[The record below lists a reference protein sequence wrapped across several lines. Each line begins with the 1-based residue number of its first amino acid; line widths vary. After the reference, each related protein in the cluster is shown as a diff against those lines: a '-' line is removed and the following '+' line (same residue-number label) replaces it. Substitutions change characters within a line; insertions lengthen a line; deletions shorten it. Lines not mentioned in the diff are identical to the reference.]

1 MDVNPKSHA
10 QTKRKKFQKRRDYR
24 YGGVGGHSVHK
35 QGEYHGDKLHGWQHS
50 RWDLEKGTVE
60 RRFVNMPGKKA
71 ELMQQLGMKLP
82 LEDKLGLRL
91 DGSMVSLNKK
101 KRWETV
107 PEEMEKMNLTAK
119 AEWSERGEKKQVYG
133 VQDDWTIDELVSAY
147 DYQKKVNKNFQ
158 PEWVK
163 DRHFHSMQQKQK
175 RKKKNELETWPK
187 RLLKYE
193 RLHGVVSTQRQNA
206 SAVGS
211 RGLCSMGSWERTHDI
226 FLAQDHDYIQVEF
239 KQPVRVVAIGT
250 KGMLKLSYSGTKW
263 NREPFQNHYVTKY
276 KIQYKPQGGKY
287 MGLGKFNGNSNAL
300 IEHIN
305 DIVDPHTGEV
315 GLILTGIRIVPAR
328 GGFIGKKRL
337 RVAIY
342 GEIVK
347 LDSEEDIKFNET
359 SLRTKKF
366 EGTTVTISS
375 EDRSKT
381 EKLPRK
387 TKNFKNSPEWTW
399 SKPVKTKECQD
410 ALTVSSGGYVITK
423 AEGMPE
429 LAI

>member
-1 MDVNPKSHA
+1 
-10 QTKRKKFQKRRDYR
+10 
-24 YGGVGGHSVHK
+24 
-35 QGEYHGDKLHGWQHS
+35 
-50 RWDLEKGTVE
+50 
-60 RRFVNMPGKKA
+60 
-71 ELMQQLGMKLP
+71 
-82 LEDKLGLRL
+82 
-91 DGSMVSLNKK
+91 
-101 KRWETV
+101 
-107 PEEMEKMNLTAK
+107 
-119 AEWSERGEKKQVYG
+119 
-133 VQDDWTIDELVSAY
+133 
-147 DYQKKVNKNFQ
+147 
-158 PEWVK
+158 
-163 DRHFHSMQQKQK
+163 
-175 RKKKNELETWPK
+175 
-187 RLLKYE
+187 
-193 RLHGVVSTQRQNA
+193 
-206 SAVGS
+206 
-211 RGLCSMGSWERTHDI
+211 
-226 FLAQDHDYIQVEF
+226 
-239 KQPVRVVAIGT
+239 
-250 KGMLKLSYSGTKW
+250 
-263 NREPFQNHYVTKY
+263 
-276 KIQYKPQGGKY
+276 

-305 DIVDPHTGEV
+305 DIVDPHTGDV